1 MERTWQL
8 ISAHT
13 LGHVRTWVTCDQADT
28 YAELLGNKQAGKGL
42 FLTALPT
49 LTHTL
54 WMRNTKWHFLGLLQH
69 AGCFPSPPASPWRR
83 PALQNWPTHTHTH
96 RRTHTQEQTHTLT
109 HTHINSINYLSSH
122 SNLWIVSISAAKVV
136 KKEKKRKTLAG
147 RIVLKWPATH
157 TEAHTH
163 AWTYTR
169 MITPR
174 APTWEHV
181 KERQKER
188 QRSQLV
194 DKKAK
199 RTWLTFK
206 CTEADFHNYCSL

>member
-1 MERTWQL
+1 MLAASPRL
-8 ISAHT
+8 LH
-13 LGHVRTWVTCDQADT
+13 
-28 YAELLGNKQAGKGL
+28 LLGDGRHCRIG
-42 FLTALPT
+42 P
-49 LTHTL
+49 
-54 WMRNTKWHFLGLLQH
+54 
-69 AGCFPSPPASPWRR
+69 
-83 PALQNWPTHTHTH
+83 HTHTH

-199 RTWLTFK
+199 RTWLPFK